1 MLKMAVVEL
10 EMISDVGI
18 YQFIEKGTRGGVSY
32 LAQIYSKANNEAIK
46 FYDKNKPCNHI
57 IFKGANNLHGW
68 ATWECLHMESL
79 ELINAERFHLNEFI
93 DDSPKKSVLEVDREY
108 PKELQDLHIDY
119 PLAPDKSEF
128 KNNV

>member
-18 YQFIEKGTRGGVSY
+18 YQFIEKGTRDGVSY
-32 LAQIYSKANNEAIK
+32 LAQIYSKANNEAMK

-68 ATWECLHMESL
+68 AT
-79 ELINAERFHLNEFI
+79 
-93 DDSPKKSVLEVDREY
+93 
-108 PKELQDLHIDY
+108 
-119 PLAPDKSEF
+119 
-128 KNNV
+128 